1 MIFFFRGKLTVRDVI
16 ILSESGDCI
25 IQKWNNQ
32 EDNV

>member
-1 MIFFFRGKLTVRDVI
+1 VRDVI